1 MHDSI
6 RFAEARAMALWVI
19 VLAGLTYG
27 IVNTISK
34 VVDLFGG

>member
-6 RFAEARAMALWVI
+6 RLAEARAMALWVV

>member
-19 VLAGLTYG
+19 VIGGLAYG
-27 IVNTISK
+27 IVNTFSA
-34 VVDLFGG
+34 VVDLFSG